1 MYIRR
6 KVFSVAIDEESGEER
21 YFSTNEIINEEDYLD
36 EVMYSDLEEREF
48 GKNSIRYTKK
58 LMKSA
63 INETFKNAEKTGTPQ
78 LSNATQER
86 LLRVNGK
93 KAKNLMSMPKQMNI
107 SSKGIKKNSI
117 RRLGQ
122 DPKVLKEAMPEVN
135 EAMRQQAK
143 YTANFINNAP
153 DRNKAIAQVRS
164 NARDVIKGGFFG

>member
-1 MYIRR
+1 MII
-6 KVFSVAIDEESGEER
+6 KIKTFSGETL
-21 YFSTNEIINEEDYLD
+21 YIPEEDYLN

-63 INETFKNAEKTGTPQ
+63 INEGLKNAEKTGTPQ

-86 LLRVNGK
+86 LLRNGK
-93 KAKNLMSMPKQMNI
+93 KKNLMSMPKQMTI
-107 SSKGIKKNSI
+107 SSKGINKNNI

-122 DPKVLKEAMPEVN
+122 DPKFFKEAMPEVN
-135 EAMRQQAK
+135 EAIRQQAK
-143 YTANFINNAP
+143 YTADFINNAP

-164 NARDVIKGGFFG
+164 NARDVIKSGFFG

>member
-1 MYIRR
+1 MIV
-6 KVFSVAIDEESGEER
+6 KIKTFSGETL
-21 YFSTNEIINEEDYLD
+21 YIPEEDYLN

-48 GKNSIRYTKK
+48 GKNSVRYTKK

-86 LLRVNGK
+86 LLKVNGK
-93 KAKNLMSMPKQMNI
+93 KAKNLMSMPKQMTI

-143 YTANFINNAP
+143 YTADFINNAP
-153 DRNKAIAQVRS
+153 NRDKAIAQVRS
-164 NARDVIKGGFFG
+164 NARNVIKDGGLFG

>member
-1 MYIRR
+1 MII
-6 KVFSVAIDEESGEER
+6 KIKTFSGETL
-21 YFSTNEIINEEDYLD
+21 YLPEEDYLN

-48 GKNSIRYTKK
+48 GKNSVRYTKK

-86 LLRVNGK
+86 LLKVNGK

-143 YTANFINNAP
+143 YTADFINNAP